1 MTRNLSDLLLVSV
14 LAVAMLG
21 LALLGWD
28 AGPLRLVLGLL
39 LVLVLPGYALTA
51 ALFPDATL
59 PRTDR
64 LLYTVGLSL
73 VVTILGGFVL
83 NWTPWGLRTQSWAV
97 LLSYITLGGC
107 VAAVVRRPV
116 AIAVTERS
124 SLRISPGQIGL
135 FALAALTLVGSVA
148 IARSEAAQHPAPDV
162 VQLWILPGDQPQ
174 TARLGVITKGP
185 TAGSYRLVVQRG
197 GYTIRE
203 WPALTIKDD
212 DRWEATLELSARQPG
227 SGPIEAR
234 LYRADDPNTVY
245 RNVTLW
251 LDEDQGLGN

>member
-1 MTRNLSDLLLVSV
+1 MTRNLSDLLIVSV
-14 LAVAMLG
+14 LAVAMLA

-28 AGPLRLVLGLL
+28 GGVLRLVLGLL

-51 ALFPDATL
+51 ALFPDPTL

-83 NWTPWGLRTQSWAV
+83 NWTPWGLRAQSWAV

-107 VAAVVRRPV
+107 VAAVMRRPV
-116 AIAVTERS
+116 VVVAPQRS
-124 SLRISPGQIGL
+124 ALRLSPGQAAL

-162 VQLWILPGDQPQ
+162 VQLWILPGDQLQ

-203 WPALTIKDD
+203 WPALTLKDD
-212 DRWEATLELSARQPG
+212 DRWEATIEISARQPG
-227 SGPIEAR
+227 SGPIQAR
-234 LYRADDPNTVY
+234 LYRADEPNAIY
-245 RNVTLW
+245 RSVTLW
-251 LDEDQGLGN
+251 PDDSPSPNK